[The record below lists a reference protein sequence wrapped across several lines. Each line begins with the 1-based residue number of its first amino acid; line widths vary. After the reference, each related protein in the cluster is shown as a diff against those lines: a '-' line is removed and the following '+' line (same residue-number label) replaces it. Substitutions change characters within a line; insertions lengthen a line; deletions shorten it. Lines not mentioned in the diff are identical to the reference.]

1 MRDNFSLLR
10 TSLKLRYLP
19 SRYFHQNCLETTF
32 FTCQWM
38 MILCFHSLR
47 SGSYWWSFG
56 EATSLN
62 WRIWQYLLVRFLGRS
77 LQRRH
82 GQREMC
88 RIGKTVCHPCNH
100 ERWRKWRMCEVRGHW
115 GQIYRTIWRNFLYLH
130 FSGLLLSPRTELRDV
145 YSLTTNCQNSV
156 NFAICLLLSKYVYLF

>member
-1 MRDNFSLLR
+1 MNVFKYLRSYVRINFTEIFGVGQRFIVLFHSVCTVLCQYKRYFNEIFVKKVRDNFSLIPHIFEISVFTLAIF
-10 TSLKLRYLP
+10 SPKLP
-19 SRYFHQNCLETTF
+19 GNNDFHMSMNDDL
-32 FTCQWM
+32 
-38 MILCFHSLR
+38 IFHSLR

-100 ERWRKWRMCEVRGHW
+100 KGRRKWRMCEVRGH
-115 GQIYRTIWRNFLYLH
+115 
-130 FSGLLLSPRTELRDV
+130 
-145 YSLTTNCQNSV
+145 
-156 NFAICLLLSKYVYLF
+156 